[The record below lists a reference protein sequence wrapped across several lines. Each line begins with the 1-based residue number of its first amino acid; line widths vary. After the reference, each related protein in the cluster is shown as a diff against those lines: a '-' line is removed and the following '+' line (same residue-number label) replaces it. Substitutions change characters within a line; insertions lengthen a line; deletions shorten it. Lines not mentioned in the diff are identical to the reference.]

1 MESEPR
7 ESELSKDGAPPT
19 RLATE
24 AFELDDLLEDLR
36 SRAQASDRAQERL
49 AALLDAVLAVSAD
62 LDLSDVLARIVRC
75 ACELVDARYG
85 ALGVLGADG
94 EQLVEFVAHGLSQEE
109 QEAIGDP
116 PHGYGVLGLLIRQP
130 RPRRLRDVAAH
141 PDSHGFPANHP
152 VMHSFLGVPI
162 RIRDEVF
169 GNLYLTEKQGD
180 TAKQGDADFTADD
193 EAILV
198 ALAAAAGIAID
209 NARLYERS
217 RRLRRWLETTAEVT
231 QLLLEGMDEASAMGF
246 LATRTRELSE
256 AQLAMVALYDE
267 VGDLVIRAVESG
279 EPSGAARRPGA
290 VLGTVLHKGYWREL
304 IAEHESV
311 LLLTRLGD
319 STVDSLSADVRE
331 LGDADPHG
339 PTALVP
345 ITVGNDEVGVIGVA
359 WAADAETYVGNVVP
373 LLAALAQEIGL
384 TLAAAR
390 GQQDRSRLAL
400 LEDRDRI
407 ARDMHDHVIQRLFAT
422 GLSLQ
427 AAARMAEST
436 SVRRRLD
443 EAVDDLD
450 AAIKDIRHTI
460 FELHRPTP
468 FRDLREEIVE
478 LVRVCAKTLG
488 FAPSLTIDGSLEG
501 LAADFEADLIA
512 VVREGLANVAR
523 HAQASS
529 ASVRVTS
536 GDTIQVE
543 VADDGVGV
551 APSAVHSGLANLR
564 KRAESHGGSLTLTAR
579 TPRGTALVWEAL
591 PDRE

>member
-1 MESEPR
+1 
-7 ESELSKDGAPPT
+7 LT
-19 RLATE
+19 TE
-24 AFELDDLLEDLR
+24 AFDLDDLLEDLR
-36 SRAQASDRAQERL
+36 NRAQASDRAQERL

-62 LDLSDVLARIVRC
+62 LDLAEVGSRIVRC

-94 EQLVEFVAHGLSQEE
+94 EHLVEFVAHGLSPEE

-116 PHGYGVLGLLIRQP
+116 PRGHGVLGLLIRQP

-141 PDSHGFPANHP
+141 PDSQGFPANHP

-180 TAKQGDADFTADD
+180 TEKEGDADFTADD

-231 QLLLEGMDEASAMGF
+231 QLLLEGRDEASAMGF
-246 LATRTRELSE
+246 LATRTRELAE

-267 VGDLVIRAVESG
+267 VGDLVIRAVAGG
-279 EPSGAARRPGA
+279 EPSGAAKRPGA

-319 STVDSLSADVRE
+319 STNDSLSADVRE

-345 ITVGNDEVGVIGVA
+345 ITVGDDEVGVIGVA

-373 LLAALAQEIGL
+373 LLAALAQEMGL

-427 AAARMAEST
+427 AAARMAESS

-468 FRDLREEIVE
+468 FRELREEIVE

-488 FAPSLTIDGSLEG
+488 FAPSLTIDGSLDG

-536 GDTIQVE
+536 ADTVQVE

-551 APSAVHSGLANLR
+551 APTAVHSGLANLR
-564 KRAESHGGSLTLTAR
+564 KRAESHGGSLTLRAR